1 MKTPVG
7 IIASAIEDYDEP
19 WERLIE
25 RNNCG
30 YVAAELLS
38 TWEPHQRTEPINE
51 CDYATG
57 PMLAEV
63 LQALNAH
70 GLDTY
75 EERCAEIGK
84 RLVDSVRNYIFSVH
98 SLRDS
103 DEGERLAVQRFGERM
118 RELSRR
124 IA

>member
-1 MKTPVG
+1 MKPAIE

-25 RNNCG
+25 RPNCG
-30 YVAAELLS
+30 YVAAELLD
-38 TWEPHQRTEPINE
+38 TWQPHQRTEPIDE

-84 RLVDSVRNYIFSVH
+84 RLVDSVREYIFSCH
-98 SLRDS
+98 TMDADS
-103 DEGERLAVQRFGERM
+103 GEQLASQRYGERM